1 MPLKSALNVLTAVL
15 ALGFAIAA
23 QHATAQTADSVSIK
37 VFYGDLN
44 PATEA
49 GAKALRLRLRD
60 AARTVCSA
68 AMDDPREAMYAY
80 RPCVNAV
87 TDRAVAS
94 VDRAIVSALN
104 SGESPH
110 FALASASGR

>member
-37 VFYGDLN
+37 VSYGDLN

-49 GAKALRLRLRD
+49 GAKVLRLRLRD

-87 TDRAVAS
+87 TGRAIARVDRAVGG
-94 VDRAIVSALN
+94 ALN
-104 SGESPH
+104 SGGSLR
-110 FALASASGR
+110 LAMTPASGR